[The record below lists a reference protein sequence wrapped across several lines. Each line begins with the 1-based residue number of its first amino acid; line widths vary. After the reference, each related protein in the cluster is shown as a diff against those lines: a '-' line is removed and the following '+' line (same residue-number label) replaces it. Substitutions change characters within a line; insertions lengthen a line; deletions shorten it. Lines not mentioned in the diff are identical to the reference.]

1 MVFGPVVD
9 AALEGAGALVV
20 LGAALGLVVA
30 LVLGGAGPAF
40 PAALGVVF
48 VNAKVVGGLAD
59 FLRADVTDLAA
70 LATSSPEAFSSGFIS
85 G

>member
-1 MVFGPVVD
+1 MVFGPVVE
-9 AALEGAGALVV
+9 AALEVVGALVV
-20 LGAALGLVVA
+20 LDAALGFVAA

-48 VNAKVVGGLAD
+48 VNAKVVGGLGD

-70 LATSSPEAFSSGFIS
+70 LATSSTETFSSGFIS